1 MHKLVQAP
9 RSSSDRASERVSRR
23 SVLPCLGGART
34 CSAVPSSPQRPHR
47 RPEGR
52 IYMAL
57 MKYKIFE
64 QPRFVAQ
71 TVQKLEMGAQHP
83 ISTPHLGVSTHQTHF
98 KKMNRNTSHRFT
110 FESKRTFYFTKISTS
125 FPLVTSCPTACPVS
139 QGSDKP
145 PPPILRYGTRPSTD
159 RAVRVLPRRYRDNR
173 GPPRLW
179 WSDIH
184 PDIGP
189 VSRID
194 HQSTAPPARG

>member
-1 MHKLVQAP
+1 
-9 RSSSDRASERVSRR
+9 
-23 SVLPCLGGART
+23 
-34 CSAVPSSPQRPHR
+34 
-47 RPEGR
+47 
-52 IYMAL
+52 
-57 MKYKIFE
+57 
-64 QPRFVAQ
+64 
-71 TVQKLEMGAQHP
+71 
-83 ISTPHLGVSTHQTHF
+83 
-98 KKMNRNTSHRFT
+98 MNRNMSHRFT
-110 FESKRTFYFTKISTS
+110 FESKRTFYFTKISKS

-189 VSRID
+189 VSQIN
-194 HQSTAPPARG
+194 HQSTAPPARGGRAIISGFRRQLEGRNPGSLVYAFSGTLPQSASIWIPASPTNPCQHGFEAGFKARRLASPPEHFWAGTAPFLGIFAALSRS

>member
-1 MHKLVQAP
+1 MSRWWRTKRAGVREAGRGGDLVW
-9 RSSSDRASERVSRR
+9 
-23 SVLPCLGGART
+23 
-34 CSAVPSSPQRPHR
+34 
-47 RPEGR
+47 
-52 IYMAL
+52 
-57 MKYKIFE
+57 
-64 QPRFVAQ
+64 FVAR
-71 TVQKLEMGAQHP
+71 A
-83 ISTPHLGVSTHQTHF
+83 HQNRF
-98 KKMNRNTSHRFT
+98 KKMNRNISHRFT

-159 RAVRVLPRRYRDNR
+159 RAVRVLPRRYRDHL

-189 VSRID
+189 VSQID